1 MFSVGMAQPIAQF
14 IQGMQCF
21 RCIRCIHGIHW
32 RMLLI
37 FLLFFVLPLHAL
49 TPAEQAALSCFP
61 LAIIT
66 MVFVIGLAIMGAE
79 FFQQPQMFAWAK
91 VELTELVVAMILGIA
106 MYGIINPTFL
116 GLFLPTDAGGTP
128 TYATFLNQLI
138 NYNRDMYV
146 ILGDAFIRVSKI
158 SGFSYDYSTSIGPIS
173 NWYSAT
179 PQVGLSGMLS
189 AVTRAMDTLSASLL
203 VVSSYKIL
211 IYIASIA
218 GKAYVL
224 PLAIAL
230 RVIPN
235 TRKLGSALMA
245 LAIGM
250 YIILPA
256 SVAFSGAL
264 LDQVMISSPQPQF
277 AAYFAPGGPP
287 DLSVSNANQLPYLP
301 IFDPPPPPGYGT
313 ICNEWINAFTSLG
326 EIGWAIIICTPL
338 APVVPFPVC
347 KIWVTIFYIVVHAGF
362 SVMYSDN
369 LRNYL
374 ANVPINDIYETLYGT
389 ALPIVSQLFILSLAL
404 PLISL
409 LLTFSLTKSVSM
421 ALGGEG
427 QLYGLS
433 KII

>member
-1 MFSVGMAQPIAQF
+1 MCSVGKMQPITQ
-14 IQGMQCF
+14 IMQGMQCS
-21 RCIRCIHGIHW
+21 RL
-32 RMLLI
+32 RMLPI

-61 LAIIT
+61 LALIT

-91 VELTELVVAMILGIA
+91 VELTELVAAVILGIA
-106 MYGIINPTFL
+106 MFGIINPTFL
-116 GLFLPTDAGGTP
+116 GLFLPVGAGGTP
-128 TYATFLNQLI
+128 TYVTFLDQLI

-146 ILGDAFIRVSKI
+146 ILGDAFIRVSKV
-158 SGFSYDYSTSIGPIS
+158 SGFSYDYSRGIGPIS
-173 NWYSAT
+173 SWYSST
-179 PQVGLSGMLS
+179 PQVGLSGMLG
-189 AVTRAMDTLSASLL
+189 AITRAMDTLSASLL
-203 VVSSYKIL
+203 VVSSYKML
-211 IYIASIA
+211 ISIASTA
-218 GKAYVL
+218 ATAYVM

-264 LDQVMISSPQPQF
+264 FDQVKLSSPPPQF
-277 AAYFAPGGPP
+277 AAYFSPGGPP
-287 DLSVSNANQLPYLP
+287 DLATFDVKQLPYLP
-301 IFDPPPPPGYGT
+301 IFDPPTPPGYGT
-313 ICNEWINAFTSLG
+313 ICNQWINAFTSLG
-326 EIGWAIIICTPL
+326 EIGWSLIICPPL
-338 APVVPFPVC
+338 QTCCLIPYPIC
-347 KIWVTIFYIVVHAGF
+347 KIWVTVFYIVVHAGF

-369 LRNYL
+369 LRTYL
-374 ANVPINDIYETLYGT
+374 ANVPINDMYETLYGT

-409 LLTFSLTKSVSM
+409 VLTFSLTKSVSM